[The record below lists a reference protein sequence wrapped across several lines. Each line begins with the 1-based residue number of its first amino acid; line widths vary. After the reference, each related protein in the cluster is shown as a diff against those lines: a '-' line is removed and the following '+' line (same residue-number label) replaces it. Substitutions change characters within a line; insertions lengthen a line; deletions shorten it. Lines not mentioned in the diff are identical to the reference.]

1 MGQERIHQL
10 KKLLSINEDKDYTS
24 NFIWYLTLVPFLFP
38 KGFAEYF
45 SSYKAFSVLIL
56 GIATSI
62 ILARE
67 LYIGIYYHWYI
78 MSNVPFMLTLL
89 YHIVLL
95 VITISVQGKITEG
108 LQKIFIAPVVCLLLA
123 EGGKRNLFNI
133 IDAICNILIIEFL
146 LNILIFNQWLF
157 PSYFLVNNHI
167 TFIGHV
173 QVAAEIG
180 TLGLLI
186 AYAEYR
192 HGMHKAKAT
201 LLIVL
206 SFITMI
212 YSKTATSYAS
222 IALIT
227 VLLLIGKVVQIKE
240 FTVRHIQLIT
250 AILIALTFMWINV
263 DNISIFS
270 RFHNALVRYSNGRT
284 FIWDQGIELF
294 KEKPF
299 FGYGAYGA
307 KIRPFWVQWTNN
319 GIGFNYAHNTIL
331 QLLLDGGIVLTTMF
345 IIVIFT
351 YLHHTQNNIK
361 DHNIKYAIYVLFITL
376 LFIGQFESITEN
388 YYFFMFLSLIPYM
401 GELEGEST
409 T

>member
-1 MGQERIHQL
+1 MKI
-10 KKLLSINEDKDYTS
+10 KINTS
-24 NFIWYLTLVPFLFP
+24 NFIWYLALVPFLFP
-38 KGFAEYF
+38 KGFAVYF

-56 GIATSI
+56 GIATFI

-67 LYIGIYYHWYI
+67 LVIGAYSHWTI
-78 MSNVPFMLTLL
+78 ELNAPLMLILL

-95 VITISVQGKITEG
+95 VITISVQGTITEG
-108 LQKIFIAPVVCLLLA
+108 LQKIFVAPTVCLLLA
-123 EGGKRNLFNI
+123 EGGRRNLFNI
-133 IDAICNILIIEFL
+133 IDVTCNILIIEFL
-146 LNILIFNQWLF
+146 LNILVFNQWLF

-180 TLGLLI
+180 LLGILI
-186 AYAEYR
+186 AYAEYK
-192 HGMHKAKAT
+192 HGMHKVKAT

-212 YSKTATSYAS
+212 YSKTGASYAS

-240 FTVRHIQLIT
+240 FTVRHIKLIT
-250 AILIALTFMWINV
+250 AIVIALTFMWINV
-263 DNISIFS
+263 DYISIFS
-270 RFHNALVRYSNGRT
+270 RFHNALVLFLNGRT

-294 KEKPF
+294 KKKPL

-307 KIRPFWVQWTNN
+307 EIRPFWVQWTNN

-331 QLLLDGGIVLTTMF
+331 QLLLDGGIVLMTMF
-345 IIVIFT
+345 IIVLFA
-351 YLHHTQNNIK
+351 YLQHTQKHTK
-361 DHNIKYAIYVLFITL
+361 DHNIQYVIYVLFITF
-376 LFIGQFESITEN
+376 LFVGQFESITEY

-401 GELEGEST
+401 RELEGEST

>member
-1 MGQERIHQL
+1 MKI
-10 KKLLSINEDKDYTS
+10 KINTS
-24 NFIWYLTLVPFLFP
+24 NFIWYLALIPFLFP

-56 GIATSI
+56 GIATFI

-67 LYIGIYYHWYI
+67 LVIGACFHWTI
-78 MSNVPFMLTLL
+78 ELNVPLMLILL

-95 VITISVQGKITEG
+95 VITISEQGTITEG
-108 LQKIFIAPVVCLLLA
+108 LQKIFVAPAVCLLLA
-123 EGGKRNLFNI
+123 EGGRRNLFNI
-133 IDAICNILIIEFL
+133 IDATCNILIIEFL
-146 LNILIFNQWLF
+146 LNILIFNQWFF

-180 TLGLLI
+180 ILGVLI
-186 AYAEYR
+186 SYAEYK

-212 YSKTATSYAS
+212 YSKTTASYAS

-240 FTVRHIQLIT
+240 FTVRHIKLIT
-250 AILIALTFMWINV
+250 VILIALTFMWINV

-270 RFHNALVRYSNGRT
+270 RFHNALVLYSNGRT
-284 FIWDQGIELF
+284 FIWNQGIELF
-294 KEKPF
+294 KEKPL

-307 KIRPFWVQWTNN
+307 EIRPFWVQWTNN
-319 GIGFNYAHNTIL
+319 GLGFNYAHNTIL
-331 QLLLDGGIVLTTMF
+331 QLLLDGGIVLMTMF
-345 IIVIFT
+345 IIVLFT
-351 YLHHTQNNIK
+351 YLHHTQKNIK
-361 DHNIKYAIYVLFITL
+361 DHNIKYVIYVLFITF
-376 LFIGQFESITEN
+376 LFVGQFESITEY

-401 GELEGEST
+401 RELEGEST

>member
-95 VITISVQGKITEG
+95 VITISVQGTITEG
-108 LQKIFIAPVVCLLLA
+108 LQKIFVAPAVCLLLD
-123 EGGKRNLFNI
+123 EGGRRNLFNI
-133 IDAICNILIIEFL
+133 IDATCNILIIEFL

-263 DNISIFS
+263 DYISIFPK
-270 RFHNALVRYSNGRT
+270 FHNALVLYLHGRT
-284 FIWDQGIELF
+284 FVWNQGIELF

-319 GIGFNYAHNTIL
+319 GLGFNYAHNTIL

-376 LFIGQFESITEN
+376 LFIGQFESKTEN